1 MFNLTRS
8 TKEKLI
14 NNKYTAQNTIK
25 YKRIFDDGIMEVDKG
40 VYSKS
45 IKFTDINYQ
54 IAKKDDQETIFE
66 KYCAFLNSFDINVDA
81 QITINNKNINVKD
94 FESDVM
100 IIYKND
106 ANDKYRNEY
115 NSILKKQIGKGR
127 NNIVKEKYITLTV
140 QANNYKDAQNTFIR
154 LENELEQNLKSIG
167 SSTHKLNGAERLQIL
182 SDFFNQTQNKVSSTY
197 EIKKRG
203 LKSKDV
209 IAPSHFYFKRDYFEM
224 DRKYAR
230 TLFLKDLPSSLADTY
245 ISELTNINANLLLTV
260 HIKSVAPDKALKI
273 VQRQLTAMNT
283 NKIEAQKKAVKA
295 GYTPDLLSYDLMHS
309 LEDAE
314 ELLSDLKT
322 KNQKMFLTSLVIT
335 HLADNLQQLNDD
347 TDTLISISN
356 KYLCSLSVLNYQQE
370 DGLTSTLPIGNHILN
385 VARTLTTEST
395 GILMPFTSQEL
406 YQKNGIYYGINAV
419 SKNLICFDR
428 KQLLNASGFILGVAG
443 SGKSFSAKR
452 EIINVALATNDDVIV
467 IDPQGEYSKLVK
479 ALKGEV
485 IEINATTK
493 NHINPLDMSKN
504 YTDEGDPIQKKS
516 EYFLSLVECLI
527 GNNLTAKEKSIIDR
541 ALRLTYHNYVKT
553 FNKNETPTLKD
564 FLTTLQNASN
574 ISPEA
579 EKLATELELY
589 IDGSLNLFS
598 HKTNINLDNSLIC
611 FDTKDLGRQLKS
623 VGMLV
628 VLDMIWNRITE
639 NFKARRK
646 TWIYIDEIYLLF
658 NNEYSTNFLFEL
670 YKKVRKWGGI
680 PTGITQ
686 NIEDLLT
693 CDQARRMLGNS
704 EFILMLNQAPT
715 DRKEIAKLLNI
726 SSTQLSY
733 VTNSKAGSGLM
744 LAGGGIIPFEDEFP
758 KDTELYK
765 LITTKPDEV

>member
-1 MFNLTRS
+1 MFNLTRT
-8 TKEKLI
+8 TKATTI
-14 NNKYTAQNTIK
+14 NHKYTAQNTIK
-25 YKRIFDDGIMEVDKG
+25 YKRIYDDGIMEVDKG

-66 KYCAFLNSFDINVDA
+66 KYCDFLNGFDVNVDA

-100 IIYKND
+100 ILYKND
-106 ANDKYRNEY
+106 DNDRYRNEY
-115 NSILKKQIGKGR
+115 NGILKSQIEKGR
-127 NNIVKEKYITLTV
+127 NNIVKEKYVTLTIR
-140 QANNYKDAQNTFIR
+140 ANNYKDAQNTFIR
-154 LENELEQNLKSIG
+154 LDNELEQNLKSIG

-182 SDFFNQTQNKVSSTY
+182 SDFFNQTQNKISSTY
-197 EIKKRG
+197 EIRKRG
-203 LKSKDV
+203 LTSKDV

-245 ISELTNINANLLLTV
+245 ISELTNINANLMVTV
-260 HIKSVAPDKALKI
+260 HIKAVAPDKALRI
-273 VQRQLTAMNT
+273 VQRQLTSMNT

-295 GYTPDLLSYDLMHS
+295 GYSPDLLSYDLMHS

-314 ELLSDLKT
+314 ELLNDLKI

-335 HLADNLQQLNDD
+335 HLADTLQQLNDD
-347 TDTLISISN
+347 TDNLIGISN

-370 DGLTSTLPIGNHILN
+370 DGLTSTLPIGNHKLN

-428 KQLLNASGFILGVAG
+428 KNLLNASGWILGVPG

-452 EIINVALATNDDVIV
+452 EITNVALASNDDIII
-467 IDPQGEYSKLVK
+467 IDPQGEYAKLVK

-493 NHINPLDMSKN
+493 NHINPLDMNKN

-527 GNNLTAKEKSIIDR
+527 GSNLTAKEKSILDRVLRITYID
-541 ALRLTYHNYVKT
+541 YVQN
-553 FNKNETPTLKD
+553 FNKDKIPTLKD
-564 FLTTLQNASN
+564 YLDNLKKETTT
-574 ISPEA
+574 EA

-598 HKTNINLDNSLIC
+598 HRTNIDLENRLIC

-623 VGMLV
+623 VGMLI

-639 NFKARRK
+639 NFKARKK

-670 YKKVRKWGGI
+670 YKKVRKFGGI

-686 NIEDLLT
+686 NIEDLL
-693 CDQARRMLGNS
+693 CNDQARRMLANS
-704 EFILMLNQAPT
+704 EFIMMLNQAPT

-726 SSTQLSY
+726 SDTQLSY
-733 VTNSKAGSGLM
+733 VTNTKAGAGLL
-744 LAGGGIIPFEDEFP
+744 LAGGGIIPFVDEFP